1 MSEKFGPG
9 RWAIDITKI
18 LNAVLGPNH
27 FPIRVA
33 DVAQE
38 IARNKFPTDPIAAIR
53 GADLP
58 GFEGALYP
66 PPAGKKGWAILYN
79 SAISSPGRIN
89 FTLAHEFGHY
99 LLHRRAN
106 PKGIEC
112 GENEVVRW
120 DSPYG
125 QMENQANVF
134 AANLLMPFDDYRRL
148 ISDRASVSMEDLSGA
163 AERYGV
169 SLMAAILRWM
179 EYTRRRA
186 ILVLSRDGFILWA
199 RSNKQAFKS
208 GAFIRTKCLTV
219 PVPSGAL
226 ASDGI
231 ATIRKNNVRDHDG
244 GVWIDEPVR
253 ELAAASEQFDFVI
266 SLLLLGSQPRFSI
279 DEDEEED
286 VFTRLS
292 GVAT

>member
-1 MSEKFGPG
+1 MSENFGPE
-9 RWAIDITKI
+9 RWAIDITMI

-33 DVAQE
+33 EVAHE
-38 IARNKFPTDPIAAIR
+38 VARNKFPDDPIAAVR

-79 SAISSPGRIN
+79 SAIASPGRIN

-112 GENEVVRW
+112 GEADVVRW

-125 QMENQANVF
+125 QMENQANRF

-148 ISDRASVSMEDLSGA
+148 ITDQASVAIEDLSAA

-179 EYTRRRA
+179 EYTHRRA

-199 RSNKQAFKS
+199 KSNTPAFQS
-208 GAFIRTKCLTV
+208 RAFIRTKNLTV
-219 PVPSGAL
+219 PVPSSAL
-226 ASDGI
+226 ASAGI
-231 ATIRKNNVRDHDG
+231 AAIRENKARDHDG
-244 GVWIDEPVR
+244 GVWIAEPVR
-253 ELAAASEQFDFVI
+253 EIAAASEQFDFVI
-266 SLLLLGSQPRFSI
+266 SLLLLGSEPRFSI
-279 DEDEEED
+279 EQDEEED
-286 VFTRLS
+286 TLVRFGGAS
-292 GVAT
+292 

>member
-1 MSEKFGPG
+1 VSENLGPE

-33 DVAQE
+33 EVAHE
-38 IARNKFPTDPIAAIR
+38 IARNKFPDDPIAIVR
-53 GADLP
+53 GAILP

-79 SAISSPGRIN
+79 SAITSPGRIN

-99 LLHRRAN
+99 LLHRCAN

-112 GENEVVRW
+112 GEGDVVRW

-125 QMENQANVF
+125 QMENQANRF

-148 ISDRASVSMEDLSGA
+148 ISDHASVAMGDLSAA

-179 EYTRRRA
+179 EYTHRRA
-186 ILVLSRDGFILWA
+186 ILVLSRDGYILWA
-199 RSNKQAFKS
+199 KSNAPAFQS
-208 GAFIRTKCLTV
+208 PAFIRTKNLTL
-219 PVPSGAL
+219 PVPGTAL
-226 ASDGI
+226 ANAGI
-231 ATIRKNNVRDHDG
+231 AAIRETNARDHDG
-244 GVWIDEPVR
+244 GVWLAEPVR
-253 ELAAASEQFDFVI
+253 EIAAASEQFDFVI
-266 SLLLLGSQPRFSI
+266 SLLLLSSQPRFSI
-279 DEDEEED
+279 EQDEEED
-286 VFTRLS
+286 TFARF
-292 GVAT
+292 G

>member
-1 MSEKFGPG
+1 LSENLGPE

-27 FPIRVA
+27 FPIRVTE
-33 DVAQE
+33 VAQE
-38 IARNKFPTDPIAAIR
+38 IARNKYPDDPIAAVR

-79 SAISSPGRIN
+79 NAIASPGRIN

-112 GENEVVRW
+112 SESDVVRW
-120 DSPYG
+120 DSPFG

-148 ISDRASVSMEDLSGA
+148 ISDQASVTMEDLSAA

-179 EYTRRRA
+179 EYTSRRA

-199 RSNKQAFKS
+199 RANTPAFQS
-208 GAFIRTKCLTV
+208 GAFIRTKNLTV
-219 PVPSGAL
+219 PVPGDAL
-226 ASDGI
+226 AGAGFAAIRENI
-231 ATIRKNNVRDHDG
+231 ARDHDG
-244 GVWIDEPVR
+244 GVWVAEPVR
-253 ELAAASEQFDFVI
+253 ELAVASEQFDFVI

-279 DEDEEED
+279 KQDEEHGTF
-286 VFTRLS
+286 VRFG
-292 GVAT
+292 GVS

>member
-1 MSEKFGPG
+1 MSENFGPE

-18 LNAVLGPNH
+18 LNAVLGPSH

-33 DVAQE
+33 EVAQE
-38 IARNKFPTDPIAAIR
+38 IARNKFPDDPIAAIR
-53 GADLP
+53 GANLP

-79 SAISSPGRIN
+79 SGIASPGRIN

-112 GENEVVRW
+112 GEADVVRW

-134 AANLLMPFDDYRRL
+134 AANLLMPLDDYRRL
-148 ISDRASVSMEDLSGA
+148 ISDRAAVTMDDLSAA
-163 AERYGV
+163 AERYDV

-179 EYTRRRA
+179 EYTHRRA
-186 ILVLSRDGFILWA
+186 ILILSRDGFILWA
-199 RSNKQAFKS
+199 KSNKPAFQS
-208 GAFIRTKCLTV
+208 GAFIRTKGLTV
-219 PVPSGAL
+219 PVPASAL
-226 ASDGI
+226 ASDSI
-231 ATIRKNNVRDHDG
+231 TVIRENNVRDHDK
-244 GVWIDEPVR
+244 GVWLAEPVR

-266 SLLLLGSQPRFSI
+266 SLLLLDSKPRFSI
-279 DEDEEED
+279 EED
-286 VFTRLS
+286 QEEDTFTRFGRIS
-292 GVAT
+292 